1 MGGRAPPCAYKL
13 IGIIMQDENK
23 PEKEVEIE
31 TVSVDTAANSASAPA
46 TDAPADASP
55 DATTDAPD
63 DEQNNVAA
71 ELDALKV
78 EFNELNDKYLRSVAE
93 LENTRRRAALDAE
106 SRARNR
112 AMNVAKEF
120 LPVMDAI
127 VAAQKHTPDDAGIQ
141 SMARAMESAF
151 AQIGIVKIDSVGQV
165 LNPQFHNAIQVVPAP
180 ADANPAPAPN
190 TIVSEMQAGYMFGD
204 SVLRTA
210 MVVVCK

>member
-31 TVSVDTAANSASAPA
+31 TVSVDTPASDMQQPDN
-46 TDAPADASP
+46 THDDA
-55 DATTDAPD
+55 
-63 DEQNNVAA
+63 VA

-112 AMNVAKEF
+112 AMSVAKEF

-127 VAAQKHTPDDAGIQ
+127 VAAQNIAPDDAGIQ

-151 AQIGIVKIDSVGQV
+151 AKIGIVKIESVGQI
-165 LNPQFHNAIQVVPAP
+165 LNPQFHNAIQVVDAP
-180 ADANPAPAPN
+180 ADSNPRPAPN
-190 TIVSEMQAGYMFGD
+190 TIMTEMQAGYMYGD

>member
-1 MGGRAPPCAYKL
+1 MHSALWNNR
-13 IGIIMQDENK
+13 IGIIMQEEHK

-31 TVSVDTAANSASAPA
+31 TVSVDIPTPDMQQPDN
-46 TDAPADASP
+46 THDDA
-55 DATTDAPD
+55 
-63 DEQNNVAA
+63 VA

-112 AMNVAKEF
+112 AMSVAKEF

-127 VAAQKHTPDDAGIQ
+127 VAAQNIAPDDAGIQ

-151 AQIGIVKIDSVGQV
+151 AKIGIVKIESVGQI
-165 LNPQFHNAIQVVPAP
+165 LNPQFHNAIQVVDAP
-180 ADANPAPAPN
+180 ADSNPRPAPN
-190 TIVSEMQAGYMFGD
+190 TIMTEMQAGYMYGD

>member
-1 MGGRAPPCAYKL
+1 
-13 IGIIMQDENK
+13 MQDENK

-31 TVSVDTAANSASAPA
+31 TVSVDTAKNSATAPA
-46 TDAPADASP
+46 
-55 DATTDAPD
+55 TDAPD

-127 VAAQKHTPDDAGIQ
+127 VAAQKHAPDDTGIQ